1 MEIVSC
7 FTGGKA
13 KSNDVPWITAVL
25 RCATFNQS
33 GVKWFKVFCLFFIS
47 ILPFV
52 IVLRFFLL
60 LLFSS
65 LLFCI
70 HHQWGTY
77 LNYIHC
83 VFRSNENW
91 SIKNVLF
98 YIFARCVSFSFSSH
112 FKSFRCGWPYHH
124 IVSVIV
130 LTVDPQIFWLKT
142 MKLKWI
148 HDFIQKIT
156 FRWCSK
162 RKSLRLIQWLW
173 RVSLDLCLSILR
185 AHTQKKTQ
193 RSKTMNADLQ
203 LNLRKF
209 LLFDY
214 LIIIFFY
221 FENKLICGFLLKFT
235 LDKRYICIRHKSKQ

>member
-7 FTGGKA
+7 YTGGKA

-33 GVKWFKVFCLFFIS
+33 GVKWSKVFCFFFIS

-52 IVLRFFLL
+52 IVLRFFFFF
-60 LLFSS
+60 FSFRFYSAFIISGALIWITYIVS
-65 LLFCI
+65 LDQMKI
-70 HHQWGTY
+70 GA
-77 LNYIHC
+77 
-83 VFRSNENW
+83 S
-91 SIKNVLF
+91 KNVLF

-112 FKSFRCGWPYHH
+112 FKSFRCGGTYHH

-156 FRWCSK
+156 FRWCLK

-173 RVSLDLCLSILR
+173 CVSLDLCLSIYFAR
-185 AHTQKKTQ
+185 TRTHTKK
-193 RSKTMNADLQ
+193 
-203 LNLRKF
+203 
-209 LLFDY
+209 
-214 LIIIFFY
+214 
-221 FENKLICGFLLKFT
+221 
-235 LDKRYICIRHKSKQ
+235 